1 MNELKTAPFKARE
14 RTRHKRSSAGFT
26 LIELMV
32 VIAIIAGLATLVG
45 VNLFGALEDAD
56 LTNAKAQISM
66 FKTALMSYRI
76 AFRKF
81 PTTEEG
87 LSALI
92 TNSKGKSY
100 LDAKT
105 VPLDPWGNAFVY
117 TSENG
122 RDFVVK
128 SYGADGAPGGSGDG
142 ADISSEDLKG
152 GEE

>member
-1 MNELKTAPFKARE
+1 MNELKTAPLKARE

-87 LSALI
+87 LDALI
-92 TNSKGKSY
+92 ANSKGKSY
-100 LDAKT
+100 LDAKA
-105 VPLDPWGNAFVY
+105 VPLDPWGNAFIY

-122 RDFVVK
+122 RNFVVK

-152 GEE
+152 DAE

>member
-1 MNELKTAPFKARE
+1 MNVLKTAPFEAQE
-14 RTRHKRSSAGFT
+14 RTRRKRASAGFT

-56 LTNAKAQISM
+56 LTNAKAQISL

-76 AFRKF
+76 AFKKF
-81 PTTEEG
+81 PTTGEG
-87 LSALI
+87 LNALI

-122 RDFVVK
+122 RSFVVT

-142 ADISSEDLKG
+142 ADITSEDLKG
-152 GEE
+152 DEQ

>member
-1 MNELKTAPFKARE
+1 MNALKAAPWKARA
-14 RTRHKRSSAGFT
+14 RTRPTRSSAGFT

-56 LTNAKAQISM
+56 LTNAKAQISL

-76 AFRKF
+76 AFKKF

-87 LSALI
+87 LNALI
-92 TNSKGKSY
+92 TNSRGKSY

-105 VPLDPWGNAFVY
+105 VPLDPWGNAFIY

-128 SYGADGAPGGSGDG
+128 SYGADGAPGGSENG
-142 ADISSEDLKG
+142 ADISSENLRGDDQ
-152 GEE
+152 

>member
-1 MNELKTAPFKARE
+1 MNEVKIAPLKAHE
-14 RTRHKRSSAGFT
+14 RTRPKRSSAGFT

-45 VNLFGALEDAD
+45 VNLFNALEAAD
-56 LTNAKAQISM
+56 LTNAKAQISL
-66 FKTALMSYRI
+66 FKTALVSYRI
-76 AFRKF
+76 AFKKF

-87 LSALI
+87 LNALI

-105 VPLDPWGNAFVY
+105 VPLDPWGNPFTY

-122 RDFVVK
+122 RSFVVT

-142 ADISSEDLKG
+142 ADITSDNLRGDEQ
-152 GEE
+152 